1 MNMKSVIGII
11 LIAGAVILGYLGI
24 TNLQK
29 SSKSVEI
36 LGIELTA
43 EDNKDKEIAYIEIG
57 AAVVALVGGIYL
69 LGQKKK

>member
-1 MNMKSVIGII
+1 MKSVIGII

>member
-1 MNMKSVIGII
+1 MKSIIGII

-36 LGIELTA
+36 LGIEITA
-43 EDNKDKEIAYIEIG
+43 EDNKGKEIAYIEIG
-57 AAVVALVGGIYL
+57 VAVITLIGGIYL
-69 LGQKKK
+69 LGQKKR

>member
-1 MNMKSVIGII
+1 MKQVIGII
-11 LIAGAVILGYLGI
+11 LIVGAVILGYLGI

-36 LGIELTA
+36 LGVEITA
-43 EDNKDKEIAYIEIG
+43 QDNKGKEIAYIEIG
-57 AAVVALVGGIYL
+57 AAVLSLIGGIYL

>member
-1 MNMKSVIGII
+1 MKSIIRII

-36 LGIELTA
+36 LGIEITA
-43 EDNKDKEIAYIEIG
+43 EDNKGKEIAYVEIG
-57 AAVVALVGGIYL
+57 VAIITLIGGIYL
-69 LGQKKK
+69 LGQKKR

>member
-1 MNMKSVIGII
+1 MKSVIGII

-43 EDNKDKEIAYIEIG
+43 EDNKGKEIAYIEIG

>member
-1 MNMKSVIGII
+1 MKSIIGII

-36 LGIELTA
+36 LGVEITA
-43 EDNKDKEIAYIEIG
+43 EDNKGKEIAYVEIG
-57 AAVVALVGGIYL
+57 VAIITLIGGIYL
-69 LGQKKK
+69 LGQKKR

>member
-1 MNMKSVIGII
+1 MKSIIGII

-36 LGIELTA
+36 LGIEITP
-43 EDNKDKEIAYIEIG
+43 EDNKGKEIAYVEIG
-57 AAVVALVGGIYL
+57 VAIITLIGGIYL
-69 LGQKKK
+69 LGQKKR

>member
-1 MNMKSVIGII
+1 MKLIIGII

-36 LGIELTA
+36 LGIEITA
-43 EDNKDKEIAYIEIG
+43 EDNKGKEIAYVEIG
-57 AAVVALVGGIYL
+57 VAIITLIGGIYL
-69 LGQKKK
+69 LGQKKR

>member
-1 MNMKSVIGII
+1 MKSIIGII

-36 LGIELTA
+36 LGMEITA
-43 EDNKDKEIAYIEIG
+43 EDNKGKEIAYVEIG
-57 AAVVALVGGIYL
+57 VAIITLIGGIYL
-69 LGQKKK
+69 LGQKKR